1 MKVQG
6 SACFVTAFI
15 VEMCN
20 STSGET
26 VRMRPVEKCRL
37 DLIDLLKTSW
47 VSLTPPAKEVSLELQ
62 GHLAAQGR
70 LEGITTKCGDP
81 VKDASAKRFL
91 GLSLGGENDA
101 DMSLA
106 ALGLEPIDIWQAA
119 CQAFETATRS
129 VDAQITDLQGALR
142 NSDDLELQDI
152 AEFGLSGFTGDT
164 RVPLLAALHE
174 ASGERGHAGRCG
186 GDFSDNAGDRRVGS
200 QIRGEP
206 RIAAC
211 DNNPFGVNVSIRDT
225 YDGALEQLETAA
237 KAA

>member
-1 MKVQG
+1 M
-6 SACFVTAFI
+6 
-15 VEMCN
+15 
-20 STSGET
+20 
-26 VRMRPVEKCRL
+26 P
-37 DLIDLLKTSW
+37 
-47 VSLTPPAKEVSLELQ
+47 
-62 GHLAAQGR
+62 
-70 LEGITTKCGDP
+70 GDE
-81 VKDASAKRFL
+81 VKDAWAERFL
-91 GLSLGGENDA
+91 GLDLGGEDDA

-119 CQAFETATRS
+119 CQAFETATYS

-142 NSDDLELQDI
+142 DSDDLELQDI

-174 ASGERGHAGRCG
+174 AGRTDMG
-186 GDFSDNAGDRRVGS
+186 RVKAASSKIMQAIAAFRS
-200 QIRGEP
+200 QIMSEP